1 MFSIGNVAIPFGP
14 SGVSL
19 WCCLEGDVRVP
30 AFLCLAVRLRV
41 SVITK
46 KKKITAGEREGWVKW
61 VEFSGESKSRGA

>member
-1 MFSIGNVAIPFGP
+1 MFSIGNVAIPFVP

-19 WCCLEGDVRVP
+19 GCCLEGDVRVP
-30 AFLCLAVRLRV
+30 AFLCLAVRLRA
-41 SVITK
+41 SVIT